1 MKRFKEM
8 FFIRLFTLIAA
19 GFSVSVMA
27 SDGAK
32 SGNSRSPHHKECKTP
47 PLFPAGKLQPTP
59 LPDSCWWSLLSRLI

>member
-8 FFIRLFTLIAA
+8 FFIGLFTLIVA